1 MERKL
6 MNHEFK
12 VAGIQMDSELGNEEA
27 NIKKACDMIEEAA
40 RLGAKLVALPEAFLT
55 GYPPKIKDKKAKLLP
70 NEIVRILENKS
81 KETNMILIAGV
92 PYQENDNLYNSS
104 LLITPKNGLIGQYH
118 KLHLFSDNELS
129 EKLYYTAGSYNPKVY
144 DLGFCKLGLM
154 ICYDIRFP
162 EYTRKLALLGA
173 ELFVIIAAWPKKR
186 IQHFITLSSA
196 RAIENQCS
204 VFSVNSV
211 GTDDKVEFGGN
222 TALYNPLG
230 EIESTSMPSN
240 QEQVVIG
247 TVDLNILKHVRSKI
261 TYFKDRLEK
270 YDL

>member
-1 MERKL
+1 
-6 MNHEFK
+6 MN
-12 VAGIQMDSELGNEEA
+12 SELGNEEA
-27 NIKKACDMIEEAA
+27 NLEKARRLIEEAA
-40 RLGAKLVALPEAFLT
+40 RLRAKLVALPEAFLT

-70 NEIVRILENKS
+70 NDIVRILENKAH
-81 KETNMILIAGV
+81 ETNTIIIAGV
-92 PYQENDNLYNSS
+92 PYTNNEKLYNSS
-104 LLITPKNGLIGQYH
+104 LLITPERGLIGRYN

-129 EKLYYTAGSYNPKVY
+129 EKRYYTAGTYNPQIY
-144 DLGFCKLGLM
+144 DLGFCKIGLI

-173 ELFVIIAAWPKKR
+173 EIIIVIAAWPKKR

-196 RAIENQCS
+196 RAIENQCY
-204 VFSVNSV
+204 VFSVNRV

-230 EIESTSMPSN
+230 EIETSSMPNN

-247 TVDLNILKHVRSKI
+247 KVDLNMLKNVRSKI
-261 TYFKDRLEK
+261 TYFNDRIEK
-270 YDL
+270 YGL